1 MDLDYVK
8 ERLKYII
15 PSIWLLAFTVYFPT
29 LYFCGKNLMSEEDQL
44 SCDCTYRWPSLKAK
58 NIYGICIVVVLYVI
72 PFTVAS
78 CFYTVVVRRLK
89 QVSY

>member
-1 MDLDYVK
+1 
-8 ERLKYII
+8 
-15 PSIWLLAFTVYFPT
+15 
-29 LYFCGKNLMSEEDQL
+29 MSEEDQL

-58 NIYGICIVVVLYVI
+58 NVYGICIVVVLYVI
-72 PFTVAS
+72 PFAVAS